1 MNKKFIIPLLVIL
14 AFIILG
20 IPLFIYGIDQSFFY
34 SIDPDIVY
42 VTNALLYTKYAI
54 IDYADHPGTPTIM
67 ILYYLY
73 FPLRIIAKYWLHVG
87 FIQWSFDNFAFLM
100 FYSRIFEL
108 LVFCSSLLIFLKA
121 VSKMIKSNLLV
132 IIAWISIF
140 IFLGFDSGV
149 RVIPENFSFFLTAIW
164 LLLFLKFVEKRSYI
178 YSALM
183 VFIAGFAVANKFTSL
198 FLLVQSIF
206 LPIFIN
212 KLKLD
217 QLYAR
222 VQINV
227 FIAGLA
233 FYIGILPALERL
245 PWIKSFAISL
255 FSHAGAHGTGESA
268 IFNLPA
274 YSASITSLITRYPA
288 TFMYIFLTF
297 VLAIFLIVKKKVK
310 LNDPALFVFATTLV
324 GIFVFAKYSAIH
336 YFYVNFVL
344 VVFCAIY
351 FLTKVKQNY
360 LKYVLVT
367 VSAVFLVL
375 FNPFTFIKNISNQ
388 MPTNKTETVYST
400 LRTWTPFWASDIFGD
415 QFKAID
421 SIKTET
427 P

>member
-20 IPLFIYGIDQSFFY
+20 IPLFIYGVDRSFFY

-73 FPLRIIAKYWLHVG
+73 FPLRIMAKYWLHVG

-108 LVFCSSLLIFLKA
+108 LISCSSLLIFLKA
-121 VSKMIKSNLLV
+121 VSKVAKSNFLI

-140 IFLGFDSGV
+140 IFLGFDSGI

-178 YSALM
+178 FNALM

-198 FLLVQSIF
+198 FLLVPSIF

-222 VQINV
+222 IQINI
-227 FIAGLA
+227 FIAGFA

-245 PWIKSFAISL
+245 PWITSFATSL
-255 FSHAGAHGTGESA
+255 FSHAGAHGTGTSA
-268 IFNLPA
+268 VFDLPA
-274 YSASITSLITRYPA
+274 YSTSITSLITGHPIA
-288 TFMYIFLTF
+288 FIYIFLSS
-297 VLAIFLIVKKKVK
+297 VLAMYLLIKKKIK
-310 LNDPALFVFATTLV
+310 IKDPVFFVFITTLI
-324 GIFVFAKYSAIH
+324 GIFVFAKYPAIH
-336 YFYVNFVL
+336 YLFINFIL
-344 VVFCAIY
+344 VVFCTIY
-351 FLTKVKQNY
+351 FLTKIKQY
-360 LKYVLVT
+360 LLKYILVAL
-367 VSAVFLVL
+367 SAVFLAL
-375 FNPFTFIKNISNQ
+375 FNPLTFINNISQLPANQ
-388 MPTNKTETVYST
+388 TETVYST
-400 LRTWTPFWASDIFGD
+400 LKKWTPFWASDIFGE

-421 SIKTET
+421 PIKTET